1 MDHALQGAVAFTV
14 GHTIFARSDIM
25 NRPATLQEEL
35 NHVQQ
40 YEWYGDGFLY
50 GYLGNVLA
58 VLPVC
63 GTDVKCHRNL
73 NIFERTAQP

>member
-1 MDHALQGAVAFTV
+1 MDYALQGAPAFTV
-14 GHTIFARSDIM
+14 GHTIFAQGDIM
-25 NRPATLQEEL
+25 NWPETLQEER

-40 YEWYGDGFLY
+40 YERYGDGFLY

-58 VLPVC
+58 VLPIC
-63 GTDVKCHRNL
+63 GTDVDCHRNL